1 MIQLGEVL
9 SALGSAYAE
18 QVRRG
23 RVTLRDDRRLHRG
36 LIAFALLVATVATL
50 ALVTRGAVAAEWR
63 GGRTFAVQ
71 RATKAPAAR
80 PHAAV
85 SRPDPAPRQ
94 ALAPPTA
101 TRSAAPRSTAPGAAP
116 SSTQAT
122 QRPRR
127 PGPLVLAHRGGL
139 ERAPENSM
147 AAFDDAIAA
156 GVDYVETDVRHSFDG
171 VAFLAHDRTLR
182 ADCTPYAGQAVM
194 ALTAA
199 QLAEVRCAGQPIPRL
214 ADLVDRLTR
223 PDAARVS
230 LMAEVKDVDPV
241 GVSDELA
248 RLGWRRAVVQS
259 FNLDALRLIERI
271 SPQVRTCPLIWTA
284 DQLPAAL
291 KVTRDCIGA
300 DWRAVD
306 AEFVDRA
313 HAAGSVV
320 FPYTVDDPAQMRAL
334 ADAGVDGLIT
344 DRPRLAHSTIT
355 AWAQS
360 SVTGSR

>member
-23 RVTLRDDRRLHRG
+23 WVTLRDDRRFHRG
-36 LIAFALLVATVATL
+36 LITFALLVATVANL
-50 ALVTRGAVAAEWR
+50 ALVARGAATAEWH
-63 GGRTFAVQ
+63 GGHTLAVL
-71 RATKAPAAR
+71 RATKDPAAG
-80 PHAAV
+80 PPAAV
-85 SRPDPAPRQ
+85 SRRDPAPRQ
-94 ALAPPTA
+94 ARAPATA
-101 TRSAAPRSTAPGAAP
+101 TRSAVPRSTAPAAAP
-116 SSTQAT
+116 SRAQPN
-122 QRPRR
+122 QQPRR
-127 PGPLVLAHRGGL
+127 TGPLVLAHRGGL

-182 ADCTPYAGQAVM
+182 ATCTPYAGQAVM

-214 ADLVDRLTR
+214 ADLVDRLAR

-230 LMAEVKDVDPV
+230 VMAEVKDVDPV
-241 GVSDELA
+241 GVRDELA
-248 RLGWRRAVVQS
+248 RLGWLRVVVQS

-291 KVTRDCIGA
+291 KVTHDCVGA

-306 AEFVDRA
+306 AEFVARA
-313 HAAGSVV
+313 HAAGSMV
-320 FPYTVDDPAQMRAL
+320 FPYTVDDPAQMWAL

-344 DRPRLAHSTIT
+344 DHPRLAQSTVT

-360 SVTGSR
+360 SVTRLR